1 VEEATHL
8 KRNQFGTKSA
18 IIFALVY
25 TAPVM
30 SLAGALQVMAGKVG
44 YGVPMGMM
52 VGALAMIA
60 TALSLMEMV
69 KTKPHTAGSIGAFGK
84 EALGPVWGFVPGWMI
99 LVINLNIIFPAPICA
114 VYLHSTL
121 EGFFGWSP
129 PAWVMVIG
137 IVSVAAYI
145 AWRGIVPSLEA
156 ALVFF
161 CVEMVIMGALA
172 VTGFILAGQ
181 HGVLAHRLVLNLT
194 PAASFPAGYKALG
207 AVGLWAAAS
216 YSVYLYAGYEAVTTL
231 GEEAKAARK
240 AITTAVVVS
249 VVVVAFVFA
258 IFSAGLIDGPIK
270 SFSAFTGS
278 LDGLAAVATDY
289 WGNHGIGPVH
299 FATFVSLAAFTSAFA
314 CTLLIVNESSRISY
328 YFGKEGHLPAYRW
341 FGKVHPKHH
350 SPSNA
355 ILFSWILGLIVA
367 VPGTLAGAGETLP
380 LVHWSLPVNT
390 WVTWFSVETTLF
402 VVMYIFINALNL
414 IHYRNKWTPYGI
426 VMNKIVPIVG
436 GGLMCYFWTQQVH
449 ATWWWSIGVVAAG
462 VVVVLLMSWRRPQ
475 AFKGEHMEKG
485 IPLLDWERGVREPLP
500 ENPE

>member
-1 VEEATHL
+1 MEEATHL

-99 LVINLNIIFPAPICA
+99 LIINLNIIFPAPICA

-137 IVSVAAYI
+137 IVSIAAYI

-172 VTGFILAGQ
+172 IPASSWPVSTAFSLTARPEHHAQ
-181 HGVLAHRLVLNLT
+181 GVVPRGLQGDRRGRALGGRLVL
-194 PAASFPAGYKALG
+194 G
-207 AVGLWAAAS
+207 
-216 YSVYLYAGYEAVTTL
+216 
-231 GEEAKAARK
+231 
-240 AITTAVVVS
+240 
-249 VVVVAFVFA
+249 
-258 IFSAGLIDGPIK
+258 
-270 SFSAFTGS
+270 
-278 LDGLAAVATDY
+278 
-289 WGNHGIGPVH
+289 
-299 FATFVSLAAFTSAFA
+299 
-314 CTLLIVNESSRISY
+314 
-328 YFGKEGHLPAYRW
+328 
-341 FGKVHPKHH
+341 
-350 SPSNA
+350 
-355 ILFSWILGLIVA
+355 
-367 VPGTLAGAGETLP
+367 LP
-380 LVHWSLPVNT
+380 L
-390 WVTWFSVETTLF
+390 
-402 VVMYIFINALNL
+402 
-414 IHYRNKWTPYGI
+414 R
-426 VMNKIVPIVG
+426 
-436 GGLMCYFWTQQVH
+436 GLRGRDH
-449 ATWWWSIGVVAAG
+449 A
-462 VVVVLLMSWRRPQ
+462 R
-475 AFKGEHMEKG
+475 
-485 IPLLDWERGVREPLP
+485 
-500 ENPE
+500 